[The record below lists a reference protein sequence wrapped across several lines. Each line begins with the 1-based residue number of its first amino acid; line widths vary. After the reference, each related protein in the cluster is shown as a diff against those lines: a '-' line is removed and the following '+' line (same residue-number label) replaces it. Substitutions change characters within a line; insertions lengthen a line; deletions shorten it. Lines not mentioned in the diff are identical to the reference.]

1 MFTMHRKMALCTMCL
16 CTRCNRWGSNCLC
29 LNSVD
34 REYEREDYSQLS
46 EHEKKQ
52 AWPRRLKEKWRE
64 EDETNDTSISERLRD
79 RAGD

>member
-1 MFTMHRKMALCTMCL
+1 MFTMHRKMALCTMYL
-16 CTRCNRWGSNCLC
+16 CTRCNGCGSNCPC

-34 REYEREDYSQLS
+34 RESERKDCSQLS

-52 AWPRRLKEKWRE
+52 AWPRKLGGKWRE
-64 EDETNDTSISERLRD
+64 EGETNDTSIGERLRD